1 MVRRQVRRHPSTPF
15 DALQAVERL
24 DPCRQGGERAPQG
37 TVSWLSLDGVGSD
50 PGLGRVVAELT
61 SRL

>member
-24 DPCRQGGERAPQG
+24 DTCRQGSERAPADS
-37 TVSWLSLDGVGSD
+37 VPWLSGDDVGSD
-50 PGLGRVVAELT
+50 PGLGRVVAAVT